1 MAYGQIVANALDCM
15 RNEKKY
21 YKNYIPN
28 EAIQC
33 GRNLIQALEDVSD
46 TENGKICKLLLS
58 ELPYEQPY
66 SAVWWYSVICG
77 IEKRADIF
85 EQFVYYIREHE
96 EAFSKNTLFYLY
108 YQLKSIA
115 FRFAEVNSYAG
126 KREQWKLYMDIV
138 EKFATEV
145 NVSLQYIPENKRN
158 QNQIVV
164 ITEQF
169 LSVQHGPTKIVL
181 DRCKAIQ
188 SKMGKEVLLINTA
201 EILSNVGEIPFCNA
215 FVGIFTPEKKSE
227 KYQEWKGAR
236 IPYFQ
241 CDQNMPDLE
250 TIDQLLLQ
258 IREMAPGRVVAIGGS
273 GILVNLV
280 NKMIPAVTIGLSP
293 SDLECT
299 STAYQTL
306 GRKATETDRMLIQ
319 ELGFTEKHIV
329 ESIFTSSL
337 KPQTEKITKMDLGIE
352 ENKYLLT
359 VVGWRLDDEVT
370 DEFLSML
377 EPIIDDNMV
386 LGFLGPFVQFEEK
399 IAKYPNLKRNSK
411 LLGCCDDTLSR
422 MEVCDLYIN
431 PLRKGGGTSCVE
443 AMYMGVPVVTIAYGD
458 VAVNAGEDFCV
469 ADYKEM
475 QKKILQYY
483 QDKQYYKEMSARA
496 RKRTEVLLDTEGE
509 FVRILNEVDKR
520 EFGC

>member
-1 MAYGQIVANALDCM
+1 MAYGQAVANALDCM

-21 YKNYIPN
+21 YGDYIPD
-28 EAIQC
+28 EAILC
-33 GRNLIQALEDVSD
+33 GDMLVQALKDSPD
-46 TENGKICKLLLS
+46 IENEKICNMLLS
-58 ELPYEQPY
+58 KLPYEHPH
-66 SAVWWYSVICG
+66 SAVWWYSVICR

-96 EAFSKNTLFYLY
+96 EAFSKNTLFYLF
-108 YQLKSIA
+108 YQLKSLA
-115 FRFAEVNSYAG
+115 FRFADVESYTE
-126 KREQWKLYMDIV
+126 KRELWKLYLDIV

-145 NVSLQYIPENKRN
+145 NVSLEYIPENKRN
-158 QNQIVV
+158 RNQIVV
-164 ITEQF
+164 IAEQF
-169 LSVQHGPTKIVL
+169 LDAQHGPTKVVL
-181 DRCKAIQ
+181 DCCKAIQ
-188 SKMGKEVLLINTA
+188 STMGKEVLLINTA
-201 EILSNVGEIPFCNA
+201 EICSNVGKIPFYKAYKGNH
-215 FVGIFTPEKKSE
+215 IFEKKVE

-241 CDQNMPDLE
+241 CDQNMPDLD
-250 TIDQLLLQ
+250 TINHLLLEF
-258 IREMAPGRVVAIGGS
+258 REMAPGRVVAIGGS
-273 GILVNLV
+273 GMLANLA
-280 NKMIPAVTIGLSP
+280 NKMIPVITMGLS
-293 SDLECT
+293 SDLEYT
-299 STAYQTL
+299 SSAYQTL
-306 GRKATETDRMLIQ
+306 SRKITDTDRTLIQ

-329 ESIFTSSL
+329 ERIPTSSL
-337 KPQTEKITKMDLGIE
+337 KPQTEKITKKDLGIE

-377 EPIIDDNMV
+377 EPIMDDNMV
-386 LGFLGPFVQFEEK
+386 LGFLGPFKRFEEK
-399 IAKYPNLKRNSK
+399 VAKYPNLKRNSK

-458 VAVNAGEDFCV
+458 VALNAGKDFCV

-483 QDKQYYKEMSARA
+483 QDKQYYKEMSALA
-496 RKRTEVLLDTEGE
+496 RKRTEVLLDAEGE
-509 FVRILNEVDKR
+509 VVRILNEVDKR